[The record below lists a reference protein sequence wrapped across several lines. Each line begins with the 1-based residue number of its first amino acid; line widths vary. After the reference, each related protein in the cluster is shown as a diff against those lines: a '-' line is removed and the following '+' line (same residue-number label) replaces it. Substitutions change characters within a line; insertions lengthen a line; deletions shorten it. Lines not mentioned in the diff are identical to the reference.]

1 MLLDFNFILCYAFF
15 MIKKQW
21 KTGRALTRVE
31 QLEFM
36 RLAKHEQDLKNNKNF
51 ENPFYKPTSNS
62 ATLERG
68 VPNDKLINSLGGR

>member
-1 MLLDFNFILCYAFF
+1 

-36 RLAKHEQDLKNNKNF
+36 RLAKHQQDLKNNKNF
-51 ENPFYKPTSNS
+51 ESPFYKPASNS
-62 ATLERG
+62 ATIERG
-68 VPNDKLINSLGGR
+68 VPNDKLRNSLGGR

>member
-1 MLLDFNFILCYAFF
+1 

-21 KTGRALTRVE
+21 STGKALTRVE
-31 QLEFM
+31 QIQFM
-36 RLAKHEQDLKNNKNF
+36 ANAKREQDLKNNKNF

>member
-1 MLLDFNFILCYAFF
+1 MVRFLHMHKKI
-15 MIKKQW
+15 KQW
-21 KTGRALTRVE
+21 NSGRALTRVE

-36 RLAKHEQDLKNNKNF
+36 RTAKHQQDLKNNPNF
-51 ENPFYKPTSNS
+51 ENEHYRPASNS

>member
-1 MLLDFNFILCYAFF
+1 MCIMVSMN
-15 MIKKQW
+15 KKQW
-21 KTGRALTRVE
+21 STGKALTRVE
-31 QLEFM
+31 QIQFM
-36 RLAKHEQDLKNNKNF
+36 ANAKREQDLKNNKNF

>member
-1 MLLDFNFILCYAFF
+1 MQT
-15 MIKKQW
+15 KKW
-21 KTGRALTRVE
+21 STGKALTRVE

-36 RLAKHEQDLKNNKNF
+36 RIAKHKQDLKNNKSF
-51 ENPFYKPTSNS
+51 ENPSYRPASNS